1 MWDRLMA
8 ALDELTK
15 HYEELSAL
23 EKKKRTALATV
34 NLKALELIVKAEQQQ
49 AEAVSRAEE
58 KRREVMMR
66 ISVSSADMRPDMTLM
81 EALAFCPDKSIRT
94 KLQSLGK
101 RLGELS
107 KLVEEQQQNNSVLVN
122 GALQAVRYR
131 LNQLGATEVEPTYGR
146 GGSEVVSRGRGLEI
160 KA

>member
-58 KRREVMMR
+58 KRRDVMMR
-66 ISVSSADMRPDMTLM
+66 ISVSSAEMRRVLRVR
-81 EALAFCPDKSIRT
+81 EALGFC
-94 KLQSLGK
+94 
-101 RLGELS
+101 
-107 KLVEEQQQNNSVLVN
+107 
-122 GALQAVRYR
+122 AV
-131 LNQLGATEVEPTYGR
+131 
-146 GGSEVVSRGRGLEI
+146 
-160 KA
+160 

>member
-49 AEAVSRAEE
+49 TEAVSRAEE

-66 ISVSSADMRPDMTLM
+66 IYVSSADMSPDMKIM
-81 EALAFCPDKSIRT
+81 ET
-94 KLQSLGK
+94 V
-101 RLGELS
+101 ELC
-107 KLVEEQQQNNSVLVN
+107 
-122 GALQAVRYR
+122 
-131 LNQLGATEVEPTYGR
+131 TE
-146 GGSEVVSRGRGLEI
+146 
-160 KA
+160 K